1 MRINSMQHNYNKYCL
16 SITFPNEIEEHI
28 FLQDILNRFGN
39 VLPVNCMIT
48 DLDTDCPLYEAYFEK
63 NNYYVFDRLTTA
75 SIFAFDLTSTEI
87 QDVIS
92 NWGYFTIDAVF
103 ALGIV
108 DDELK
113 KSNIDCENVFKSL
126 PGVISQVLDYSI
138 DIAVHQYYYKD
149 ISRFLVTD

>member
-1 MRINSMQHNYNKYCL
+1 MRINSIQHNYNKYCL
-16 SITFPNEIEEHI
+16 SITFSDEFEEHV
-28 FLQDILNRFGN
+28 FLQNILNRFEK

-48 DLDTDCPLYEAYFEK
+48 DFDTDCSLYEPYFERK
-63 NNYYVFDRLTTA
+63 NYYIFDRVVYS

-103 ALGIV
+103 ALGTV

-126 PGVISQVLDYSI
+126 PVVISQVLDYSI